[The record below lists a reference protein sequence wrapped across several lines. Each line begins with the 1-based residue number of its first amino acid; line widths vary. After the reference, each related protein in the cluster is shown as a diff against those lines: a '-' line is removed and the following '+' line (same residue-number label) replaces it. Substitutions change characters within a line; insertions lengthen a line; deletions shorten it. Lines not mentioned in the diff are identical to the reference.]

1 LQSHRSV
8 DSHSHKGFD
17 TTNDERLFLIFMDLV
32 SSLDKLWRIDAEARN
47 EGRVVHEF
55 GGEKR

>member
-1 LQSHRSV
+1 
-8 DSHSHKGFD
+8 
-17 TTNDERLFLIFMDLV
+17 MDLV